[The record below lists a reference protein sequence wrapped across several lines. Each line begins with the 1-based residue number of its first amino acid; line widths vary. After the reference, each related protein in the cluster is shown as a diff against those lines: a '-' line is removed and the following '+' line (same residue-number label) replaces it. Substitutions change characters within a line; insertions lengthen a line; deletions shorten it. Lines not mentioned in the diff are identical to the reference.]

1 MKPKYRRMVMIP
13 TLPLGNYRSLPAEI
27 GSTAPDTP
35 TIPPKPL
42 EHPVVMSLTAGG
54 LIPLM
59 EPENGSTLALGQP
72 RQSEP
77 DQAPVEQG

>member
-1 MKPKYRRMVMIP
+1 MKPKYRRTVMPP
-13 TLPLGNYRSLPAEI
+13 TLPPGNYRSLPAEI
-27 GSTAPDTP
+27 GSTAPDAP

-72 RQSEP
+72 RQSQPAQPPAE
-77 DQAPVEQG
+77 